1 MKSSI
6 TLQLLNWVNLSPG
19 MGIQSLRESYR
30 QNCSAHASHVVADVS
45 KAMQFT
51 AALKY
56 QIKRYNNVLIE
67 GRMDYISFGCNLKNR
82 CIREENVN
90 CDEAAQPS
98 LELV

>member
-1 MKSSI
+1 MKNSI
-6 TLQLLNWVNLSPG
+6 TLQLLNGVNLSPG

-56 QIKRYNNVLIE
+56 
-67 GRMDYISFGCNLKNR
+67 
-82 CIREENVN
+82 
-90 CDEAAQPS
+90 
-98 LELV
+98 

>member
-56 QIKRYNNVLIE
+56 
-67 GRMDYISFGCNLKNR
+67 
-82 CIREENVN
+82 
-90 CDEAAQPS
+90 
-98 LELV
+98 